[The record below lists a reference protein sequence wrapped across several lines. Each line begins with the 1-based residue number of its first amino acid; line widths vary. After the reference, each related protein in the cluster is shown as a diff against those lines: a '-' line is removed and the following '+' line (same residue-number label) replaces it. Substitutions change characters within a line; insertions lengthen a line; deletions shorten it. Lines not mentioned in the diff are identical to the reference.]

1 MFDLSRQT
9 VSTKFK
15 NLIDLN
21 LIKECEE
28 DKDYYELVILE
39 NKAASLIKYDVLK
52 VITDTLNEKTVS
64 TYVYLFNLFYANECK
79 SVQFT
84 LEQVKKNIGICTT
97 TRSNDDIVTNI
108 LFVLQKLGLIEYHLT
123 HLKQDQ
129 DTFQNIKTIYELDM
143 VKNKF

>member
-1 MFDLSRQT
+1 MRT
-9 VSTKFK
+9 T
-15 NLIDLN
+15 I
-21 LIKECEE
+21 
-28 DKDYYELVILE
+28 
-39 NKAASLIKYDVLK
+39 
-52 VITDTLNEKTVS
+52 
-64 TYVYLFNLFYANECK
+64 VYLFNLFYANECK

-108 LFVLQKLGLIEYHLT
+108 LFVLQKLGLREYHLT